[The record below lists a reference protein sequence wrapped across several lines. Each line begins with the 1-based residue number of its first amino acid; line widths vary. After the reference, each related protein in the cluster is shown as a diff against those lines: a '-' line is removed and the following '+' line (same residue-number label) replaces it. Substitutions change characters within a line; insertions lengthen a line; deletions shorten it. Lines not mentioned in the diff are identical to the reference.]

1 MGVCTFTRAN
11 KFFAKTFKTCANDAL
26 TRNADSLGIFFFPAS
41 NFSLSIIP
49 YHPST
54 KCGYNLFLEVTLW
67 LFMR

>member
-1 MGVCTFTRAN
+1 MYFERVRLLVLRA
-11 KFFAKTFKTCANDAL
+11 FKAFSKRIIENDA
-26 TRNADSLGIFFFPAS
+26 DSFGIFLFPAS
-41 NFSLSIIP
+41 IFSLSIIP

>member
-1 MGVCTFTRAN
+1 MVVRLVRDQEVAGSNPAVPTIIE
-11 KFFAKTFKTCANDAL
+11 NDADL
-26 TRNADSLGIFFFPAS
+26 LGIFFFPAS

-49 YHPST
+49 YHLST